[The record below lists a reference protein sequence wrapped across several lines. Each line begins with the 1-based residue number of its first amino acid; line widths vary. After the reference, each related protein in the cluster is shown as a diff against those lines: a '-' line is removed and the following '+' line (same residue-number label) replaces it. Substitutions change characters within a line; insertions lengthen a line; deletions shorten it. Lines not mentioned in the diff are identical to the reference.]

1 MHPGESASSGGAFVV
16 PSSVSGQEI
25 HTGTTLTPNG
35 DTAMPGP
42 ITGRATWKNGIA
54 VAAGAMLVAL
64 SVLTATPGLGAA
76 GRAAPVTSSYG
87 TDPLQTVTLYAAGA
101 RLAVLVHGGGFRSST
116 VDAAHLAPEAKDL
129 QKAGITAAIVNYR
142 DDASAPAFPNEVDD
156 VVAGARAAMALT
168 GTTQVSVIG
177 GSSGGTLASLA
188 AESLGPQASTV
199 FPLSGTEDL
208 PGALAYWTAVG
219 GKQGALHIGNITTA
233 LGGADPA
240 LYSPA
245 ALVSSALAGQTWYV
259 YNSAAELQP
268 VSQADTMTAALRAQ
282 GIPVT
287 ETIVPGHGHA
297 WAYWKTIRAQVIATV
312 LA

>member
-1 MHPGESASSGGAFVV
+1 MA
-16 PSSVSGQEI
+16 
-25 HTGTTLTPNG
+25 
-35 DTAMPGP
+35 GP
-42 ITGRATWKNGIA
+42 ITGRAPRKKSIA
-54 VAAGAMLVAL
+54 AAAAMLVTL
-64 SVLTATPGLGAA
+64 SVLTATPGVSAA
-76 GRAAPVTSSYG
+76 GRYAAPVTSSYG
-87 TDPLQTVTLYAAGA
+87 SDPLQTVTLYAAGA
-101 RLAVLVHGGGFRSST
+101 RLAILVHGGGFRSST

-168 GTTQVSVIG
+168 GATQVSVIG
-177 GSSGGTLASLA
+177 GSSGGTLANLA
-188 AESLGPQASTV
+188 AESLGPQASNV

-219 GKQGALHIGNITTA
+219 GKLGALHIGNITTA

-245 ALVSSALAGQTWYV
+245 ALVSSALTGQTWYV

-268 VSQADTMTAALRAQ
+268 VSQADTMTAALTAQ
-282 GIPVT
+282 AIPVT

-297 WAYWKTIRAQVIATV
+297 WAYWKTIRSQVIAAV

>member
-1 MHPGESASSGGAFVV
+1 M
-16 PSSVSGQEI
+16 EI
-25 HTGTTLTPNG
+25 ARRSNG
-35 DTAMPGP
+35 CP
-42 ITGRATWKNGIA
+42 RAIKKSIA
-54 VAAGAMLVAL
+54 VAAGVTLVAL
-64 SVLTATPGLGAA
+64 SALTATPGVSGA
-76 GRAAPVTSSYG
+76 GRYAAPVTSSYG
-87 TDPLQTVTLYAAGA
+87 TDPLQTVTLYPAGA
-101 RLAVLVHGGGFRSST
+101 RLAILVHGGGFRSSAM
-116 VDAAHLAPEAKDL
+116 DASHLAPEAKDL

-142 DDASAPAFPNEVDD
+142 DDAAAPAFPNEVDD

-168 GTTQVSVIG
+168 GATRVSLIG

-188 AESLGPQASTV
+188 AESLGTQASSV

-219 GKQGALHIGNITTA
+219 GKLGSLHIGNITTA

-259 YNSAAELQP
+259 YNSATEVQP
-268 VSQADTMTAALRAQ
+268 VSQADAMTAALTAQ
-282 GIPVT
+282 GVPVT

-297 WAYWKTIRAQVIATV
+297 WAYWKAIRAQVIAAV